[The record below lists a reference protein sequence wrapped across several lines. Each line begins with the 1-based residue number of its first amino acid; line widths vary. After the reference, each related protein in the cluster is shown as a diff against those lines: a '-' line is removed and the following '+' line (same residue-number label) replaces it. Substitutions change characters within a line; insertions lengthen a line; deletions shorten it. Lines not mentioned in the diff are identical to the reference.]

1 MSEAEKILEG
11 TSDLFMRCGIKS
23 STMDDVAR
31 HLGISKKT
39 LYQVVSNKEELLVMC
54 MKHTFK
60 NISQR
65 LETLS
70 RKAQDAIDELFLI
83 DNFIVETRRKQA
95 PNLTFEVQKY
105 YPNVSSMLVKLNH
118 KHIISMI
125 MKNIERGKTE
135 GLFLKS
141 VNAGLI
147 AEIYSTR
154 LESIVHDNFEFEG
167 YTFEQLIK
175 DNLVYHIRGISSLAG
190 IVRLEEKLIEQE

>member
-1 MSEAEKILEG
+1 
-11 TSDLFMRCGIKS
+11 MRCGIKS